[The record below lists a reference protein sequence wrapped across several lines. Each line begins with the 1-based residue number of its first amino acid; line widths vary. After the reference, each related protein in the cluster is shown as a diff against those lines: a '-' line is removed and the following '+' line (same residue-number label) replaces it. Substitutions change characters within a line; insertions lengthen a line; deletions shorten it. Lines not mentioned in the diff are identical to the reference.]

1 MKKGGKLALAIY
13 ILGTVFG
20 ALLAGWSYFQ
30 INYFES
36 NAESGWESL
45 GYALVLVLGLVIM
58 VPYAV
63 SMILKI
69 IHYASNIKIFGVL
82 CILIDISLIVC
93 LVLSYEDW
101 SYLLLIIPSVL
112 ALISNIRSM
121 KN

>member
-30 INYFES
+30 INYIES

-63 SMILKI
+63 SLIFKI
-69 IHYASNIKIFGVL
+69 IHFVSEKAVFGVL
-82 CILIDISLIVC
+82 CIIIDISLIAC

-101 SYLLLIIPSVL
+101 SYLLLIIPSTL
-112 ALISNIRSM
+112 ALISNVRSM